1 MRGTENICPNIKF
14 TRTDLLH
21 KTEFLILGVGHVSGI
36 KFTQKDI
43 AWASFAVK
51 QPRVSQQKPMSIP
64 AAAGKILISGA
75 TDVDNWSLS
84 RA

>member
-1 MRGTENICPNIKF
+1 
-14 TRTDLLH
+14 
-21 KTEFLILGVGHVSGI
+21 VSGI

-75 TDVDNWSLS
+75 TDVDNWILS